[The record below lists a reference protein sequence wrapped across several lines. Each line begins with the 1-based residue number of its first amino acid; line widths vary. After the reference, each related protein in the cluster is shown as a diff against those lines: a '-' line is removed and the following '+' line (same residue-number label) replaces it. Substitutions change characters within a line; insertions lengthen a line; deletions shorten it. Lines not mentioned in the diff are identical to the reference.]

1 MKSKTTALILS
12 ILLGG
17 LGIDRFY
24 LGYAGMGILKLL
36 TGGCFGVL
44 WIIDIVR
51 IATGELLPADGSQY
65 DGVPSKTSNAIPA
78 VYYDLLK
85 ISDLKEKGIISEEEY
100 EKMKS
105 DCMNALS
112 QLSEESTEK
121 STEKFNASLAKIK
134 FKCRSC
140 GTLQTGWYQEC
151 PVCKAI
157 NQMYRGSDAEIAEW
171 NAE

>member
-1 MKSKTTALILS
+1 MKNKTKALILS

-17 LGIDRFY
+17 LGVDRFY
-24 LGYAGMGILKLL
+24 LGYTNMGILKLL
-36 TGGCFGVL
+36 TGGCFGIL
-44 WIIDIVR
+44 WIIDIVK

-78 VYYDLLK
+78 VYDDLLK

-105 DCMNALS
+105 NCMNTLS
-112 QLSEESTEK
+112 QLSEESTEESAEELIVPLGK
-121 STEKFNASLAKIK
+121 RK
-134 FKCRSC
+134 FKCKSC